1 VTEIAQEYAIAG
13 SYKEF
18 LDWTD
23 GRAERRRIAYLT
35 KERAQSLLDRGA
47 RKGKLH
53 RIGMWERSEARELAE
68 RLERQAPRGR

>member
-1 VTEIAQEYAIAG
+1 MEFAQEYAIAG

-23 GRAERRRIAYLT
+23 RRKERRRITYLT
-35 KERAQSLLDRGA
+35 RQLAETLLKQGA
-47 RKGKLH
+47 RRIKVH

-68 RLERQAPRGR
+68 KLEV